1 MMKEAAMDTMTALE
15 TEVHDV
21 RHPDAVAPPSERRRA
36 AAATMVA
43 GLYVLL
49 VLGAP
54 LIVRYGPDP
63 ESVGAP
69 AAVAVREAGAPRC
82 ASAPEYGNSCQG
94 GDTIVTQKAF
104 LPIALR

>member
-1 MMKEAAMDTMTALE
+1 MKEAAMDTMTALQ
-15 TEVHDV
+15 TEVHEV
-21 RHPDAVAPPSERRRA
+21 RHPDAPPSERRRA

-63 ESVGAP
+63 ESVSAP
-69 AAVAVREAGAPRC
+69 AAVAVQEAGAPRC

-94 GDTIVTQKAF
+94 GDTAVTHKVL
-104 LPIALR
+104 LPTALR

>member
-1 MMKEAAMDTMTALE
+1 MNTMTAFEAQVHGVRYPE
-15 TEVHDV
+15 T
-21 RHPDAVAPPSERRRA
+21 APPAARGRA

-63 ESVGAP
+63 ETAGAP
-69 AAVAVREAGAPRC
+69 AAVAVKEAAAPRC
-82 ASAPEYGNSCQG
+82 ASAPEYGNSCEP
-94 GDTIVTQKAF
+94 TT
-104 LPIALR
+104 PNALH

>member
-1 MMKEAAMDTMTALE
+1 MMKRAAMDTMTTLGAE
-15 TEVHDV
+15 SHDV
-21 RHPDAVAPPSERRRA
+21 LPPTAARSPRRRA

-49 VLGAP
+49 LLGAP

-63 ESVGAP
+63 DTAGAP
-69 AAVAVREAGAPRC
+69 VAAPRC

-94 GDTIVTQKAF
+94 TDTLLTRKAL
-104 LPIALR
+104 LPITLH